1 MEEKNIFL
9 ERENLQ
15 LRKCL
20 YDENSNT
27 SNNNIVNNNNNNNS
41 KLITTGLNNNN
52 NNNHYSNMTSA
63 GRYQGIK
70 WVTLR
75 NNQFII

>member
-27 SNNNIVNNNNNNNS
+27 GNNNIIGNNNNI
-41 KLITTGLNNNN
+41 KLATTALNNNN

-70 WVTLR
+70 
-75 NNQFII
+75 

>member
-1 MEEKNIFL
+1 MFL

-20 YDENSNT
+20 YEENSNGNKVT
-27 SNNNIVNNNNNNNS
+27 NVGNNNNI
-41 KLITTGLNNNN
+41 
-52 NNNHYSNMTSA
+52 NHHHYNLHSNMVTGTTSA

-70 WVTLR
+70 
-75 NNQFII
+75 